1 LRNECTIQN
10 SKITG
15 KHENATSTIQTGFKM
30 SMVVL
35 SQQISKVTDK
45 EILTSYD
52 VYLFSFQKTQTIHNI
67 NFSTTQAGRGKLKH

>member
-1 LRNECTIQN
+1 LRNESIIQN

-15 KHENATSTIQTGFKM
+15 KRENATSSIQTGFKT

-35 SQQISKVTDK
+35 SQQISKVTAK

-52 VYLFSFQKTQTIHNI
+52 VYLFNFEKTQTIHNI
-67 NFSTTQAGRGKLKH
+67 SSLKTTASILA

>member
-52 VYLFSFQKTQTIHNI
+52 VYLFNFEKTQTIHKI
-67 NFSTTQAGRGKLKH
+67 SSLKTRTSILA